1 MTMDSKISA
10 LVKDVPP
17 SGIRKFFD
25 IASEMKDCISLGVG
39 EPDFDTPWNIR
50 ESAIYALE
58 SGRTHYTSNHGS
70 TELRKEIIHY
80 LDMRLGLKYEL
91 GQTMVTVGA
100 SEALDLAFRAI
111 MNPGDEVLVPSPS
124 YVAYMPGVSFA
135 GGVPVPM
142 RLKEC
147 DSFRVTPEALAD
159 VITPKTKAI
168 VIAFPNNPT
177 GAVMTKQDYE
187 KIADIIIK
195 HDLVVIADEIY
206 AELTYGE
213 PHYSIAALPGMLERT
228 IVINGFSKAFAMT
241 GFRLG
246 YAAGPKPLIDAMVK
260 IHQFS
265 MLCASSLSQEAGIE
279 ALRYE
284 CANDFPQV
292 KKMTAEYNR
301 RRRLMYSGFNEMGLT
316 CFEPLGAFY
325 IFPNISKTGLDS
337 DEFCKRLLFEKKVAC
352 VPGSAFGDGLENF
365 IRCSYASSLDNLK
378 EALGR
383 IRSFVD
389 SL

>member
-1 MTMDSKISA
+1 MTMDSKISDR
-10 LVKDVPP
+10 VRDVPP

-50 ESAIYALE
+50 ESAIYSLE
-58 SGRTHYTSNHGS
+58 AGRTHYTSNHGS
-70 TELRKEIIHY
+70 TELRKEILNY
-80 LDMRLGLKYEL
+80 LDMRFGLKYEL
-91 GQTMVTVGA
+91 NQTVVTVGA

-111 MNPGDEVLVPSPS
+111 MDPGDEVLVPSPS

-147 DSFRVTPEALAD
+147 DSFRLTPEALSG

-177 GAVMTKQDYE
+177 GAVMTKEDYE
-187 KIADIIIK
+187 KIADIIIEN
-195 HDLVVIADEIY
+195 DLVVIADEIY

-213 PHYSIAALPGMLERT
+213 PHYSIAALPGMIERT

-265 MLCASSLSQEAGIE
+265 MLCAASLSQDAGIE

-284 CANDFPQV
+284 CANGFPQV

-301 RRRLMYSGFNEMGLT
+301 RRRLMYTGFNDMGLT

-325 IFPNISKTGLDS
+325 IFPNISKTGMDS

-352 VPGSAFGDGLENF
+352 VPGSAFGDGLDNF

-378 EALGR
+378 EALSR
-383 IRSFVD
+383 IRSFVE